1 MGTYTIAKYLRLSS
15 EDNDVDAGSKL
26 ESNSIANQRNLI
38 DSFLRGNSEFIG
50 ANIIELCDDGWSGTN
65 FDRPAVQKLLQL
77 VKEGKVQCIIVKDLS
92 RFGRDYLTVGNYI
105 SQIFPFLGVRFIAIN
120 DGLDSS
126 HPMDVDS
133 LETSFKTLLYDLY
146 SRDLSRK
153 IRSSLRFR
161 AKQGCFLSPFAPY
174 GYVKDPANKNHLLI
188 DPEAAEVVRRIF
200 HMIAD
205 GIPATQVANRLNHDA
220 VPTPF
225 AFKKAAGVTLSIP
238 RMVNE
243 KNFWTKGTIYQIVRD
258 ERYIG
263 KTIYGKHIRDKVG
276 GTHVVKASR
285 EDWIT
290 SEHTHEGIVTPEEY
304 KLAQE
309 GLRKFVERAAHPSK
323 NPLTQ
328 RVRCGICGR
337 IMNRVSNK
345 NAYYLCETPRYTEL
359 YACPTEHIPEPV
371 LFEMLLNELRG
382 QAEIAVETGRLLE
395 EQRSKQKVDTT
406 AILKKLDAL
415 RDTLNQKR
423 RQIKALYDSF
433 VLEGMSKAEYIA
445 QKGALNQDCEN
456 INQQINSLEAELDN
470 SNCSGELDNSFVNSF
485 QKYKD
490 VQELTADVVA
500 DVLSEIHVYPNNR
513 FEIIWNHQ
521 QAYRKLMLEL
531 AASGGDSDT

>member
-1 MGTYTIAKYLRLSS
+1 M
-15 EDNDVDAGSKL
+15 
-26 ESNSIANQRNLI
+26 
-38 DSFLRGNSEFIG
+38 
-50 ANIIELCDDGWSGTN
+50 
-65 FDRPAVQKLLQL
+65 
-77 VKEGKVQCIIVKDLS
+77 
-92 RFGRDYLTVGNYI
+92 
-105 SQIFPFLGVRFIAIN
+105 
-120 DGLDSS
+120 
-126 HPMDVDS
+126 
-133 LETSFKTLLYDLY
+133 
-146 SRDLSRK
+146 
-153 IRSSLRFR
+153 
-161 AKQGCFLSPFAPY
+161 
-174 GYVKDPANKNHLLI
+174 
-188 DPEAAEVVRRIF
+188 
-200 HMIAD
+200 
-205 GIPATQVANRLNHDA
+205 
-220 VPTPF
+220 
-225 AFKKAAGVTLSIP
+225 
-238 RMVNE
+238 
-243 KNFWTKGTIYQIVRD
+243 
-258 ERYIG
+258 
-263 KTIYGKHIRDKVG
+263 
-276 GTHVVKASR
+276 
-285 EDWIT
+285 
-290 SEHTHEGIVTPEEY
+290 
-304 KLAQE
+304 
-309 GLRKFVERAAHPSK
+309 
-323 NPLTQ
+323 TQ

-345 NAYYLCETPRYTEL
+345 NAYYLCETPRYTKL

-445 QKGALNQDCEN
+445 QKGA
-456 INQQINSLEAELDN
+456 ELDN